1 MLSFPSIQC
10 TLNLIDAVLQV
21 LDYVRTHHSVVYQ
34 YRQVATSFSLDSHL
48 LSGLRSA
55 FQEKRM
61 ENQNIDRITFLP
73 ELVLSHILSFLPI
86 QEALNTAL
94 LSRQWRCI
102 ASFLSTFEFTQKSS
116 YGDQYFASSVDRVF
130 LFLLDLHGL
139 PVIKKLSISSSAP
152 FYSYGITPARLDFF
166 LCLAIKRKVEEL
178 HLCMYSYGRPVQDKL
193 PSCVFTCNSLT
204 VLKLVYIKLELP
216 QSICLPTLKSLTL
229 GSLPFFDDRLTEKLF
244 ASCPMLEDLTIE
256 DCNLDDITILSI
268 SSSTLKRLKIFL
280 KCDASKKVKLS
291 APNLRIIEYNCNVVP
306 NMTTETITSLASIDL
321 RIDAHFEDDDPGRYI
336 FALHAEKIWTWL
348 QDVVTLFLHNKLY
361 IDFLSRSPDI
371 LAIFPTSSLK
381 HLRLII
387 CSNDVDIQLIT
398 FLLSNSPKLQ
408 TVEIHLIQEQSMSRK
423 VLNVEQFQETK
434 HLSKGHILNQL
445 RSVVIYDFE
454 GSERELLLVKFL
466 LRNATILEKLDIRYS
481 SHMNW
486 DSEACTKT
494 SEKLLSFPKVSV
506 NSTLSFHMYTYSIR

>member
-1 MLSFPSIQC
+1 
-10 TLNLIDAVLQV
+10 
-21 LDYVRTHHSVVYQ
+21 
-34 YRQVATSFSLDSHL
+34 
-48 LSGLRSA
+48 
-55 FQEKRM
+55 M